1 MSTLNKEQDVARL
14 TKRSNPLPKDVQV
27 SLRDQ
32 IPKKL
37 AEKLDE
43 LEIGQKVVEMWN
55 IHNSN
60 RMEWLQRQ
68 QELLKDWDEFLECDA
83 EGPFQGSSNLHMPIS
98 LTVVKTVH
106 ARFLAAILGIDPYFT
121 TKARRED
128 SVDRS
133 SLVQDTMAYA
143 LVDWCNYRQGV
154 AHTLDKWIWDWCSAG
169 CGIIKQRWDCEYT
182 RFIDVQYS
190 EEMQDV
196 ETGEKDE
203 EGNPVTTKAS
213 KVVEKEVPV
222 TKKVFEGPVFI
233 HKQNEDVA
241 IIEGEGDPQRADA
254 VIERY
259 WSTASEMWTLVD
271 RKIFRDKQTREAIQ
285 GGADYQTGDISDI
298 KEARARNNGKAM
310 LDHDADLDRWEILE
324 AYLKMDVDGS
334 GINSDIVVWVHKN
347 SKKLLRATYLHRIN
361 RCGERPY
368 QKIDF
373 HLRAGQ
379 DYGIGL
385 AEILHPLQKE
395 MDAIHNQRIDYGLIS
410 NMPFGFYKPTSSI
423 DPHTLQLEPGA
434 LIPVD
439 NPQTDVYFPTL
450 SNRTAWGFQE
460 EAAIQTMIERLTGIN
475 DMSLGVMTGAQGATR
490 TATGARALLGESNAN
505 LDVYLRRLNRGWKQA
520 LQYLLH
526 MLQQRIPAG
535 LAFRVTG
542 EAGDDYWRMVRD
554 QSDIAGDFDFEVLPN
569 SANSNKQ
576 VQQEMAQQV
585 FQLTMNPLLIQTGV
599 ISSGNIYEAAKSH
612 LKALGVKDWGK
623 FITKPQNWQHMMTP
637 EDEAN
642 RLLNGIPVP
651 VTPEMDHPGF
661 IAYFQEIFKS
671 DELLGQFTAQQT
683 KLLAAQ
689 AQKHGEMMKALQE
702 MQAQQ
707 ANAQQARTN
716 SQNSQQQ
723 APPAMNPMAGGNP
736 AGPANPGGK

>member
-1 MSTLNKEQDVARL
+1 MSTINKEQEVSR
-14 TKRSNPLPKDVQV
+14 KRKNPLPKEVQV

-37 AEKLDE
+37 ADKLDD
-43 LEIGQKVVEMWN
+43 LNVGSKVVEMWN
-55 IHNSN
+55 SHNAN
-60 RMEWLQRQ
+60 RMDWLQRQ
-68 QELLKDWDEFLECDA
+68 QELMKDWDEFYECDA

-106 ARFLAAILGIDPYFT
+106 ARFLAALLGVDPYFT

-128 SVDRS
+128 SVDRAM
-133 SLVQDTMAYA
+133 LVQDTMGYA
-143 LVDWCNYRQGV
+143 LMDWANYRQGV
-154 AHTLDKWIWDWCSAG
+154 AHTVDKWVWDWCSTG

-182 RFIDVQYS
+182 RFVDVQYA
-190 EEMQDV
+190 EETVNV
-196 ETGEKDE
+196 ETGEEDAD
-203 EGNPVTTKAS
+203 GNPVMAAQRKI
-213 KVVEKEVPV
+213 VEKEVPV
-222 TKKVFEGPVFI
+222 TKKTFEGPVWI

-271 RKIFRDKQTREAIQ
+271 RKIFRDKQTTEAID
-285 GGADYQTGDISDI
+285 GGADYVAGSDVTDI
-298 KEARARNNGKAM
+298 KQSRARNNGRAS

-334 GINSDIVVWVHKN
+334 GINSDVVVWVHKN
-347 SKKLLRATYLHRIN
+347 SKKVLRATYLYRIN

-368 QKIDF
+368 EKIDF

-395 MDAIHNQRIDYGLIS
+395 MDAIHNQRIDYGMIS

-423 DPHTLQLEPGA
+423 DPQTIQLEPGA

-439 NPQTDVYFPTL
+439 NPQSDVYFPTL

-490 TATGARALLGESNAN
+490 TATGARALIGESNAN

-535 LAFRVTG
+535 LSFRVTG
-542 EAGDDYWRMVRD
+542 ESGSDYW
-554 QSDIAGDFDFEVLPN
+554 QQIKSEADIAGDYDFEVMPN

-576 VQQEMAQQV
+576 VQQEVANQV
-585 FQLTMNPLLIQTGV
+585 FQMTLNPLLIQSGV
-599 ISSGNIYEAAKSH
+599 VGVGNIYEAAKAL
-612 LKALGVKDWGK
+612 LKSSGVKDWGK
-623 FITKPQNWQHMMTP
+623 YLTKPPQWQHMLTP

-651 VTPEMDHPGF
+651 VTPEMDHAGF
-661 IAYFQEIFKS
+661 LAYWEEIKGS
-671 DELLGQFTAQQT
+671 DELFGQFDKQQT
-683 KLLAAQ
+683 LKLAAQ
-689 AQKHGEMMKALQE
+689 AQKHAQMAQALQE
-702 MQAQQ
+702 MQAQA
-707 ANAQQARTN
+707 ANAQQAQRN
-716 SQNSQQQ
+716 AANSQQQ
-723 APPAMNPMAGGNP
+723 TSPGLNPMAGQP
-736 AGPANPGGK
+736 NPGSSGQG